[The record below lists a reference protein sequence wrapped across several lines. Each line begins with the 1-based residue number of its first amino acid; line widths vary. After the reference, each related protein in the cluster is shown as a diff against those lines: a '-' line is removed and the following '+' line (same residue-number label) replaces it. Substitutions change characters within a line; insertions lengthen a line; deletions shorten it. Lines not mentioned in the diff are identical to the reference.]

1 MSKKEPWST
10 AQILKATGG
19 KLLSGNPESVFSGIS
34 TDSRTIS
41 GEELFIAIRGENHD
55 GHDFITDAADRGR
68 KGLIISDSKA
78 GEQICKEWKNRGIV
92 CIRVEDTVQALGA
105 LAAFRRKQTG
115 VSVLAITGSNG
126 KTTTRLMTAAILSK
140 YYHTL
145 STSGNFNNEIG
156 LPLTLLR
163 LEPGHEWAVVEL
175 GMNHPGE
182 IGRLTAICLPDVGV
196 ITNIGP
202 AHLEGLG
209 SVDAVARAK
218 GELLAGMSSDTVA
231 VLNADDP
238 ACMKL
243 AARCTQEII
252 TFGLCE
258 EAQVRALDVKRKG
271 MEISFIL
278 EISPEMA
285 EVCLHT
291 PASFMVHDALAAAA
305 AAYGAGLSA
314 KKIAPGLS
322 DFRPAERRM
331 NVFQTQRGIRIIDD
345 TYNANPGSMK
355 AALATLSDLKGKNR
369 GIAVLGDMLELGKQS
384 ESLHKEIGMFCA
396 DAGIDR
402 LFLTGTRPEHTAA
415 GAKERG
421 MEQQNIFTGSREE
434 IIGHLKEILE
444 PGDWVLIKGSRGMKM
459 EIIPDTLRD
468 WADKNPGKG
477 N

>member
-1 MSKKEPWST
+1 MSKKEPWSIS
-10 AQILKATGG
+10 QILRATGG
-19 KLLSGNPESVFSGIS
+19 KLLSGNPETVFSGIS

-41 GEELFIAIRGENHD
+41 GDHLFVAIRGENYD
-55 GHDFITDAADRGR
+55 GHDFIPDAVERGG
-68 KGLIISDSKA
+68 KGLIISGTKS
-78 GEQICKEWKNRGIV
+78 GELICQEWKNRGIV
-92 CIRVEDTVQALGA
+92 CISVEDTVRALGA

-115 VSVLAITGSNG
+115 VSLVAITGSNG
-126 KTTTRLMTAAILSK
+126 KTTTRIMTGAILSK

-163 LEPGHEWAVVEL
+163 LEPDHEWAVTEL

-182 IGRLTAICLPDVGV
+182 IGRLTAICTPDVGV
-196 ITNIGP
+196 ITNIAP

-209 SVDAVARAK
+209 SVKAVARAK
-218 GELLAGMSSDTVA
+218 GELLDRMPADTVA

-238 ACMKL
+238 VCMKL

-252 TFGLCE
+252 TFGLSE
-258 EAQVRALDVKRKG
+258 DAQVRALDIKRKG
-271 MEISFIL
+271 MGISFIL

-291 PASFMVHDALAAAA
+291 PAPFLVHDALAAAA

-314 KKIAPGLS
+314 KKIAPCLS
-322 DFRPAERRM
+322 DFSPAERRM
-331 NVFQTQRGIRIIDD
+331 NIFQTQRGICLMDD

-355 AALATLSDLKGKNR
+355 AALTTLAELKGKNR

-384 ESLHKEIGMFCA
+384 ESLHREIGRFCA
-396 DAGIDR
+396 DAGIDM
-402 LFLTGTRPEHTAA
+402 LFLTGKQKEQVAA
-415 GAKERG
+415 GAQECG
-421 MEQQNIFTGSREE
+421 MNPRHIFTGSCEE
-434 IIGHLKEILE
+434 ILACLKETLQS
-444 PGDWVLIKGSRGMKM
+444 GDWVLAKGSRGMKM
-459 EIIPDTLRD
+459 EIIPDTLRN
-468 WADKNPGKG
+468 WADKNPRKG

>member
-41 GEELFIAIRGENHD
+41 EEELFVAISGEHHD
-55 GHDFITDAADRGR
+55 GHNFIPDVVGRGG
-68 KGLIISDSKA
+68 KGLIISGAKI
-78 GEQICKEWKNRGIV
+78 GELFHKEWENRSVV
-92 CIRVEDTVQALGA
+92 CIAVEDTLRALGA
-105 LAAFRRKQTG
+105 LAAFRRMQSG
-115 VSVLAITGSNG
+115 VSLAAITGSNG
-126 KTTTRLMTAAILSK
+126 KTTTRQMTAAIISK

-182 IGRLTAICLPDVGV
+182 IGRLTRICIPDVGV

-209 SVDAVARAK
+209 SVEAVAHAK
-218 GELLAGMSSDTVA
+218 GEMLSSMSSDTVA

-252 TFGLCE
+252 TFGLSE

-291 PASFMVHDALAAAA
+291 PAAFMVHDALAAAA

-314 KKIAPGLS
+314 KEIAPCLS

-331 NVFQTQRGIRIIDD
+331 NIFQTAGEFCIIDD
-345 TYNANPGSMK
+345 TYNANPGSVK
-355 AALATLSDLKGKNR
+355 AALNTLADLKGKNR

-384 ESLHKEIGMFCA
+384 ETLHKEIGMFCA
-396 DAGIDR
+396 DAGIDI
-402 LFLTGTRPEHTAA
+402 LFLTGKQKEHAAA
-415 GAKERG
+415 GAQERG
-421 MEQQNIFTGSREE
+421 MNRKQIFTGSREE
-434 IIGHLKEILE
+434 IIKSLKEILQ

-459 EIIPDTLRD
+459 ELIPDTLRD